1 MATKIATYFTTRLIA
16 ASVIEEEDREL
27 YCYGFFLLITGL
39 FFFLVTAIIGFLFGL
54 LFESI
59 AFYGVFM
66 ILRSYSGGIHA
77 KTETACT
84 ILTTLALIASVLGIR
99 LLKQTNSL
107 FVSISLL
114 ATGSLCILL
123 LSPLDTKD
131 KPLDSQDKKRY
142 RMICV
147 TLVLLCIIGASI
159 SHVLLRNMFFESIIC
174 GVFLEGLLLIT
185 GKIYS

>member
-1 MATKIATYFTTRLIA
+1 MATRIA
-16 ASVIEEEDREL
+16 AYITNKMLASSVIEEGDSEL
-27 YCYGFFLLITGL
+27 YCYGFFLLITRF
-39 FFFLVTAIIGFLFGL
+39 FFFLVTAITGFLSGL

-66 ILRSYSGGIHA
+66 LLRSYAGGVHA

-84 ILTTLALIASVLGIR
+84 ILTTLALIASVFGIR

-107 FVSISLL
+107 FVSILLL

-142 RMICV
+142 RMICD

-159 SHVLLRNMFFESIIC
+159 SHVLLRNMFFVSIIC
-174 GVFLEGLLLIT
+174 GVFLECLLLIT

>member
-1 MATKIATYFTTRLIA
+1 MATRIA
-16 ASVIEEEDREL
+16 AYITNKMLASSVIEEGDSEL
-27 YCYGFFLLITGL
+27 YCYGFFLLITRF
-39 FFFLVTAIIGFLFGL
+39 FFFLVTAITGFLSGL

-66 ILRSYSGGIHA
+66 LLRSYAGGVHA

-84 ILTTLALIASVLGIR
+84 ILTTLALIASVFGIR

-107 FVSISLL
+107 FVSILLL

-142 RMICV
+142 RMICD

-159 SHVLLRNMFFESIIC
+159 SHILLRNMFFESIIC
-174 GVFLEGLLLIT
+174 GVFLECLLLIT